1 MADVTVE
8 GRARRWSELVSSL
21 QSAPITEYKPFSGKL
36 PAAFT
41 GIGGAL
47 TIAGGLGVWVRLTVT
62 QGAARA
68 PEEVRRVMGYE
79 DRMGLVIAAFGFL
92 AVVASGAWY
101 MRSFLPKIVPVGCAA
116 VVATTLLRQ
125 FPLVREQYQNMVKA
139 AVAAA
144 EKSASSGI
152 YHAGFGW
159 GAWLAM
165 AGGLLLIVGAIA
177 GLLREMDIRR
187 DKKRVLQ
194 T

>member
-1 MADVTVE
+1 VQ

-41 GIGGAL
+41 GVGGAL
-47 TIAGGLGVWVRLTVT
+47 TIAGGLGVWIRLTVN

-68 PEEVRRVMGYE
+68 PEEVRRVMGYD

-92 AVVASGAWY
+92 AIIASGAWY
-101 MRSFLPKIVPVGCAA
+101 MKSFLPKLIPVGCTA
-116 VVATTLLRQ
+116 VIVSTLVRQ
-125 FPLVREQYQNMVKA
+125 FPVVREQYQNMVKA

-159 GAWLAM
+159 GAWLAL
-165 AGGLLLIVGAIA
+165 AGGLLLILGAIT
-177 GLLREMDIRR
+177 GLLREMDIGRER
-187 DKKRVLQ
+187 KRVLQ